1 MSSDSGSV
9 IIEDRE
15 VQELVF
21 MPDVA
26 YRQLLK
32 SRGVPMDGNL
42 YPKFKPGYE
51 YETYDNLDQ
60 FSMTVKWRKLD
71 D

>member
-1 MSSDSGSV
+1 VSADSGSV
-9 IIEDRE
+9 IVSYRE
-15 VQELVF
+15 VRELVF

-51 YETYDNLDQ
+51 YETYDNIGKY
-60 FSMTVKWRKLD
+60 SMTVKWRKLD